1 MSRSANSFKNIVT
14 MYLSQIL
21 VIVLNFV
28 TRTVFVYTLGEE
40 YLGVNGLFTNLLSM
54 FSLAELGV
62 GTAIIFKLYKPIE
75 EHNEPRII
83 ALMKLFK
90 KVYTVIGWVVA
101 GLGLLCIPF
110 LPYIIE
116 DYETFE
122 KLGINPIFVLMLYIF
137 NSASS
142 YWFFAYKQAIVRA
155 HQKTY
160 LLTLWGYGISIV
172 AAAAQI
178 FALLVTKDFI
188 LYTGRAQNKF
198 LYIQ

>member
-75 EHNEPRII
+75 EHNESRII

-90 KVYTVIGWVVA
+90 RVYTVIGWVVA

-110 LPYIIE
+110 LPYIIN
-116 DYETFE
+116 
-122 KLGINPIFVLMLYIF
+122 I
-137 NSASS
+137 
-142 YWFFAYKQAIVRA
+142 
-155 HQKTY
+155 
-160 LLTLWGYGISIV
+160 
-172 AAAAQI
+172 
-178 FALLVTKDFI
+178 
-188 LYTGRAQNKF
+188 
-198 LYIQ
+198 